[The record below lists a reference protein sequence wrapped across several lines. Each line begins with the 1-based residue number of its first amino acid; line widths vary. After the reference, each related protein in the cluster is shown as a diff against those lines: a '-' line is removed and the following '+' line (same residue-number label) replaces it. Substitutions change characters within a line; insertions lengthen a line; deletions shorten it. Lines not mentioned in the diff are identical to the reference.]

1 MPVRQP
7 RFTIRKKVWRYPGA
21 AGWYFV
27 TLDKALAD
35 EIRFVESVRK
45 VGLGYVCV
53 KARVGRTRWSTT
65 LFPTKEKEFL
75 LAIKAAVRKAEGI
88 GDGDMIEV
96 EFEPELETGRK
107 GGKNVRPDW

>member
-1 MPVRQP
+1 MPTRRP
-7 RFTIRKKVWRYPGA
+7 KFTLRKKVWRYPGA
-21 AGWYFV
+21 AGWHFV

-35 EIRFVESVRK
+35 EIRFVESARK

-53 KARVGRTRWSTT
+53 KAKVGRTSWNTT

-88 GDGDMIEV
+88 ADGAVIKVEIELV
-96 EFEPELETGRK
+96 ME
-107 GGKNVRPDW
+107 GKEGKVVRPDR